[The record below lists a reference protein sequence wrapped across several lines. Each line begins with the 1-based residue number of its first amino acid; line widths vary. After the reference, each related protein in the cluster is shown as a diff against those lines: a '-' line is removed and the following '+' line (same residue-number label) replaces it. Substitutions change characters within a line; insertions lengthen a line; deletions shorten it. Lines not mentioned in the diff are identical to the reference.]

1 MTLTEP
7 PPDHAEDPAVAAGPP
22 KPAGLPGKW
31 VVIAVV
37 VGCLVITAGFQTV
50 KLLRGDAA
58 LLNRANMRFTDGLG
72 ALERIVRCRRG
83 IETFAAAGDDAA
95 VIGLQ
100 EREALEW
107 QGAEE
112 AFALSAETNIAPRA
126 ATGWL
131 AEVKRRQGELR
142 EAERLFDEVLVDRP
156 PPQALNAAALAEDSD
171 VPGVPD
177 PADLGGRALTREA
190 LGNAAG
196 AAEDARRALE
206 LSAAG
211 AKTRATDVYAEFAPD
226 PAALRR
232 LAAAAR

>member
-1 MTLTEP
+1 MHLTEP
-7 PPDHAEDPAVAAGPP
+7 PPDHTEDPAVAAGPP

-50 KLLRGDAA
+50 KFVRGDAA
-58 LLNRANMRFTDGLG
+58 LLNRATLRFTDGLG

-83 IETFAAAGDDAA
+83 IETFAAAGDDET
-95 VIGLQ
+95 VIKLQ

-107 QGAEE
+107 QGAETD
-112 AFALSAETNIAPRA
+112 FALSAETGIAPRA

-131 AEVKRRQGELR
+131 AEVKRRKGELR
-142 EAERLFDEVLVDRP
+142 EAERLFDEVLDDRP

-171 VPGVPD
+171 VPD
-177 PADLGGRALTREA
+177 PADLGGRALTRAA
-190 LGNAAG
+190 LGDTAG
-196 AAEDARRALE
+196 AAQDARRALE